1 MNGTPLHQ
9 RRRIVRAPSAANR
22 KRHGSAPYQA
32 NRKPL
37 QNQSACWIPVAPGA
51 PSDLSK
57 STEIW
62 LTKICLISATY
73 EIRTKM
79 AKSRGLE
86 KDGRRDRIL
95 GPRRGA
101 AVQSFVREGPC
112 LLGIFPR
119 WQAGREYLPRCDWR
133 TETNRNPTLSGLW
146 INIDGLPAHPKGSP
160 DVPFTR
166 LDPRQAPVG
175 EYAIASA
182 GQRRVPRK
190 RARVFAKLRVR
201 ETHQRGVIASLWH
214 FVLSKAV
221 VKTIRAYGV
230 LPTLPSVSATTS
242 IAEPVPPRRYRLRG
256 QSLWRRLGRLAN

>member
-1 MNGTPLHQ
+1 MLE
-9 RRRIVRAPSAANR
+9 
-22 KRHGSAPYQA
+22 PYAGQLA
-32 NRKPL
+32 RTVL
-37 QNQSACWIPVAPGA
+37 RGPGR
-51 PSDLSK
+51 SQDLP
-57 STEIW
+57 
-62 LTKICLISATY
+62 
-73 EIRTKM
+73 
-79 AKSRGLE
+79 GH
-86 KDGRRDRIL
+86 
-95 GPRRGA
+95 
-101 AVQSFVREGPC
+101 
-112 LLGIFPR
+112 
-119 WQAGREYLPRCDWR
+119 
-133 TETNRNPTLSGLW
+133 PTLESNPLW
-146 INIDGLPAHPKGSP
+146 AVDKYRRAAWHPKGSP

-256 QSLWRRLGRLAN
+256 QSLWRRLGRLANRFLSAHGAAPRRRPWITARAEPALDHARRRPSLICLLPTANPSSYRTQAMRTLLRGRRMQANLNPKPGTSLLRHGPMGRTEPRKAHCCMRDPEGN